1 MREEEQDKQIV
12 AYYEAQQSQSTSH
25 LKEVLSETLP
35 QYMIPV
41 HFMKI
46 DKIPITING
55 KLDKRALPDIDRV
68 DLSNYVAPRN
78 EGERIICQIFE
89 DILHVDQ
96 VGIKD
101 NFFELGGHSLRATL
115 VVNRIESQLK
125 KRLKVGDIMK
135 LPTVEQ
141 LSQHIMEMQ
150 NEDYE
155 VIPKAQRAE
164 QYELSAV
171 QKSMYLLWS
180 VNPEDTVYNI
190 PFLWR
195 LSSELNVEQL
205 KRALNQ
211 LIARHEILRTQYI
224 VDGNE
229 VKQLSLI
236 HI

>member
-1 MREEEQDKQIV
+1 M

-171 QKSMYLLWS
+171 QKVCTYCGVLILKTLFIIFRSYGDCLL
-180 VNPEDTVYNI
+180 N
-190 PFLWR
+190 
-195 LSSELNVEQL
+195 
-205 KRALNQ
+205 
-211 LIARHEILRTQYI
+211 
-224 VDGNE
+224 
-229 VKQLSLI
+229 
-236 HI
+236 